1 MFINRSIKKLIR
13 SISYNYAIVADTI
26 SYRNRIVSYTGHND
40 KDIPIYISTRLVKW
54 YTKLGE
60 DIPVGIALLNKYGNP
75 VILINTA
82 CENYIY
88 KDVIIKH
95 ELGHIKRGH
104 LTSYT
109 ELSKADRELHADT
122 YAVNTLGYS
131 KVLNWLL
138 DYKTRLAEYP
148 ETKNIIDCRIRNL
161 NKLYGTSFSVS
172 KRL

>member
-1 MFINRSIKKLIR
+1 VFINRSIKKLIS
-13 SISYNYAIVADTI
+13 SISYNYAIIAYTI
-26 SYRNRIVSYTGHND
+26 SYRNKIVSYTGHNENN
-40 KDIPIYISTRLVKW
+40 IPIYISTRLVKW

-60 DIPVGIALLNKYGNP
+60 DIPVGIALLNKYGKP
-75 VILINTA
+75 VILINSA
-82 CENYIY
+82 CENYAH

-109 ELSKADRELHADT
+109 TLSKVDKELHADT
-122 YAVNTLGYS
+122 YVANTLGYS
-131 KVLNWLL
+131 RALNWLL

-148 ETKNIIDCRIRNL
+148 EMKNIIDCRIRNL